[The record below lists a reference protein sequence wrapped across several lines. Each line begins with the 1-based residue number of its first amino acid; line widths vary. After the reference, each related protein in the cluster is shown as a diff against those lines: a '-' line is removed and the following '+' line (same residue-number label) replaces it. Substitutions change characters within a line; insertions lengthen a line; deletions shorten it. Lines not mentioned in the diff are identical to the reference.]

1 MKIKIYLSYVKLVN
15 TVMTNNVIFWLDGD
29 ITYFGLAK
37 HLQSLLDC
45 NISAI
50 FDIIDKP
57 KKFFQQQNI
66 VNFNKIWFYHDYI
79 KKTNKKLDLKYLE
92 NFEEKYK
99 INLWLLAYNERLFFN
114 FNYYYKFNRNEIL
127 SILEQECKLFEMI
140 LDESKPDFLIMNQT
154 NLHHNHLFHELCKSK
169 GIKILMLGP
178 SRFGYRCM
186 ISTDSEKIDDTFKI
200 ENSQPNSGTWED
212 LQNYLQRF
220 DSFKNST
227 QWKKR
232 FLASRFKHIKSA
244 LNYLF
249 TSNSNVKTHYTYY
262 GRTKIK
268 VLTKQIFYLCV
279 EKYRAYFIDK
289 YLTRDLNSDRP
300 FIYFPLHEE
309 PEAILLLN
317 SPFFTN
323 QIELIKQIVKS
334 LPIGYDLFV
343 KEHFIMNSR
352 GWRKTS
358 FYKEIMNLPNV
369 RLIHPTITPK
379 QILEKCSLVITIAGT
394 SGLEAALNRKPCII
408 FSDTLYDKLPSVTR
422 VKNIEDLPNIIKD
435 SLKIKVNPSDIIEY
449 AKFIDENS
457 FEFDAMD
464 LGLDAND
471 HFYYGGFLVDVEITN
486 VQMESFLK
494 KHHDTFE
501 KFALEHIKKI
511 NHYKMHM

>member
-1 MKIKIYLSYVKLVN
+1 
-15 TVMTNNVIFWLDGD
+15 MTNNIIFWLDGD

-50 FDIIDKP
+50 LDITDQP
-57 KKFFQQQNI
+57 KKFFQHQKI
-66 VNFNKIWFYHDYI
+66 INFKKVWFYHDFI
-79 KKTNKKLDLKYLE
+79 KKSNKKPDLKYLE
-92 NFEEKYK
+92 QFEEKYG
-99 INLWLLAYNERLFFN
+99 INLWTLAYNERLFFN
-114 FNYYYKFNRNEIL
+114 FNFYYKFNRDEIL

-140 LDESKPDFLIMNQT
+140 LDELKPDFLIMPQT

-178 SRFGYRCM
+178 SRFGYRSI
-186 ISTDSEKIDDTFKI
+186 ISTDSEKIDDIFKI
-200 ENSQPNSGTWED
+200 ESSQLNQETWED
-212 LQNYLQRF
+212 LQKYLQRF

-232 FLASRFKHIKSA
+232 FLTSKLDHIKAASA
-244 LNYLF
+244 YLF
-249 TSNSNVKTHYTYY
+249 NNNSNVKTHYTYY
-262 GRTKIK
+262 GRTKIN
-268 VLTKQIFYLCV
+268 VLTKQIFYLLV

-289 YLTRDLNSDRP
+289 FLTKNLNSDRP

-317 SPFFTN
+317 SPFYTN
-323 QIELIKQIVKS
+323 QLELIKQIAKS

-358 FYKEIMNLPNV
+358 FYKELMNLPNV
-369 RLIHPTITPK
+369 QLIHPTIPPK
-379 QILEKCSLVITIAGT
+379 QILERCSLVINIAGT
-394 SGLEAALNRKPCII
+394 SGLEAALNKKPCII

-422 VKNIEDLPNIIKD
+422 VRNIEDLPSIIKN
-435 SLKIKVNPSDIIEY
+435 SLKMKVNPSDIIEY

-457 FEFDAMD
+457 FEFDGIGI
-464 LGLDAND
+464 GLDAND
-471 HFYYGGFLVDVEITN
+471 HFYHGGFLIDTEITPI
-486 VQMESFLK
+486 QMESFLQ
-494 KHHDTFE
+494 KHYDTFE
-501 KFALEHIKKI
+501 KFALEHVKKI
-511 NHYKMHM
+511 NYYNTHM